1 MLDEEEI
8 EKIEAAT
15 LKLTPSEI
23 VEALDK
29 YVVGRNEAKKAIAI
43 ALRNRYR
50 RRLVKDELKNEISPK
65 NILMIGSTGVGKTEL
80 SRRIAKITQVPFLK
94 VEATKFTEVGYV
106 GRDVESIIRDLIEIA
121 ISEEKKIMLA
131 AVENEA
137 KQRAEEKILDILL
150 PIEPAE
156 EVSENSGM
164 PPFGQ
169 MPTMSQMSE
178 MSGADKRPLSEKE
191 KNVREM
197 FRKKLQ
203 SGELEERQI
212 EIEISIKSSMPF
224 NPIEIGFAPMNESQM
239 DKLGGLFKNIMQ
251 SVSPKN
257 KRKVKI
263 KVARKILSN
272 EIAESM
278 IDLEKIITTAI
289 YKAENMG
296 IVFIDEIDKIVS
308 KGSNQGIDVSREG
321 VQRDILPLVE
331 GSSVNTKYGVVKTDH
346 ILFIAAGAFHISSP
360 ADIIPE
366 LQGRFPIRVELEPL
380 NVEDLKLILTEPKNA
395 LMKQYHALLKT
406 EGVELV
412 LKKDAQAEIAQI
424 AHHVNST
431 TDNIGARRLST
442 IMEKLLEDI
451 LFESTSSKT
460 EKKIVIDKTFVKD
473 KLENIVKDKDL
484 SRFIL

>member
-15 LKLTPSEI
+15 LKLTPSQI

-29 YVVGRNEAKKAIAI
+29 YVVGRAEAKKAIAI

-106 GRDVESIIRDLIEIA
+106 GRDVESIVRDLVEIA
-121 ISEEKKIMLA
+121 ISEEKKIMLSS
-131 AVENEA
+131 VEEEA
-137 KQRAEEKILDILL
+137 KQKAEEKILDILL
-150 PIEPAE
+150 PIETAE
-156 EVSENSGM
+156 DSNENSGI
-164 PPFGQ
+164 PDFGP
-169 MPTMSQMSE
+169 MSGMSQTSNLE
-178 MSGADKRPLSEKE
+178 QRQLSEKE

-197 FRKKLQ
+197 FRKKLK
-203 SGELEERQI
+203 SGELEERLI
-212 EIEISIKSSMPF
+212 EIEISVKSSMPIS
-224 NPIEIGFAPMNESQM
+224 PIEIGFAPMNESQM

-263 KVARKILSN
+263 KIARKILSS

-278 IDLEKIITTAI
+278 IDLEKVITKAI
-289 YKAENMG
+289 YKTENMG
-296 IVFIDEIDKIVS
+296 IVFIDEIDKVVS
-308 KGSNQGIDVSREG
+308 KGSSQGIDVSREG

-380 NVEDLKLILTEPKNA
+380 NVEDLERILTEPKNA
-395 LMKQYHALLKT
+395 LMRQYHALLKT

-412 LKKDAQAEIAQI
+412 LKKDAQSEIAEI

-431 TDNIGARRLST
+431 TDNIGARRLAT

-451 LFESTSSKT
+451 LFESTSGKT
-460 EKKIVIDKTFVKD
+460 EKKIVIDKAFVKD

>member
-15 LKLTPSEI
+15 LKLTPSQI

-29 YVVGRNEAKKAIAI
+29 YVVGRAEAKKAIAI

-106 GRDVESIIRDLIEIA
+106 GRDVESIVRDLVEIA
-121 ISEEKKIMLA
+121 ISEEKKFMLSS
-131 AVENEA
+131 VEEEA
-137 KQRAEEKILDILL
+137 KQKAEEKILDILL
-150 PIEPAE
+150 PIETTE
-156 EVSENSGM
+156 DSNENSGI
-164 PPFGQ
+164 PDFG
-169 MPTMSQMSE
+169 TMSGMSQTSNLE
-178 MSGADKRPLSEKE
+178 QRQLSEKE

-197 FRKKLQ
+197 FRKKLK
-203 SGELEERQI
+203 SGELEERLI
-212 EIEISIKSSMPF
+212 EIEISVKSSMPI

-263 KVARKILSN
+263 KIARKILSS

-278 IDLEKIITTAI
+278 IDLEKVITKAI
-289 YKAENMG
+289 YKTENMG
-296 IVFIDEIDKIVS
+296 IVFIDEIDKVVS
-308 KGSNQGIDVSREG
+308 KGSSQGIDVSREG

-380 NVEDLKLILTEPKNA
+380 NVEDLERILTEPKNA
-395 LMKQYHALLKT
+395 LMRQYHALLKT

-412 LKKDAQAEIAQI
+412 LKKDAQSEIAEI

-431 TDNIGARRLST
+431 TDNIGARRLAT

-451 LFESTSSKT
+451 LFESTSGKT
-460 EKKIVIDKTFVKD
+460 EKKIVIDKAFVKD

>member
-15 LKLTPSEI
+15 LKLTPSQI

-29 YVVGRNEAKKAIAI
+29 YVVGRAEAKKAIAI

-106 GRDVESIIRDLIEIA
+106 GRDVESIVRDLVEIA
-121 ISEEKKIMLA
+121 ISEEKKIMLSS
-131 AVENEA
+131 VEEEA
-137 KQRAEEKILDILL
+137 KQKAEEKILDILL
-150 PIEPAE
+150 PIETTE
-156 EVSENSGM
+156 DSNENSNI
-164 PPFGQ
+164 PDFGP
-169 MPTMSQMSE
+169 MSGMSQTSNLE
-178 MSGADKRPLSEKE
+178 QRQLSEKE

-197 FRKKLQ
+197 FRKKLK
-203 SGELEERQI
+203 SGELEERLI
-212 EIEISIKSSMPF
+212 EIEISVKSSMPIS
-224 NPIEIGFAPMNESQM
+224 PIEIGFAPMNESQM

-263 KVARKILSN
+263 KIARKILSS

-278 IDLEKIITTAI
+278 IDLEKVITKAI
-289 YKAENMG
+289 YKTENMG
-296 IVFIDEIDKIVS
+296 IVFIDEIDKVVS
-308 KGSNQGIDVSREG
+308 KGSSQGIDVSREG

-380 NVEDLKLILTEPKNA
+380 NVEDLERILTEPKNA
-395 LMKQYHALLKT
+395 LMRQYHALLKT

-412 LKKDAQAEIAQI
+412 LKKDAQSEIAEI

-431 TDNIGARRLST
+431 TDNIGARRLAT

-451 LFESTSSKT
+451 LFESTSGKT
-460 EKKIVIDKTFVKD
+460 EKKIVIDKAFVKD

>member
-15 LKLTPSEI
+15 LKLTPSQI

-29 YVVGRNEAKKAIAI
+29 YVVGRAEAKKAIAI

-106 GRDVESIIRDLIEIA
+106 GRDVESIVRDLVEIA
-121 ISEEKKIMLA
+121 ISEEKKIMLSS
-131 AVENEA
+131 VEEEA
-137 KQRAEEKILDILL
+137 KQKAEEKILDILL
-150 PIEPAE
+150 PIETTE
-156 EVSENSGM
+156 DSNENSGI
-164 PPFGQ
+164 PDFGP
-169 MPTMSQMSE
+169 MSGMSQTSNLE
-178 MSGADKRPLSEKE
+178 QRQLSEKE

-197 FRKKLQ
+197 FRKKLK
-203 SGELEERQI
+203 SGELEERLI
-212 EIEISIKSSMPF
+212 EIEISVKSSMPIS
-224 NPIEIGFAPMNESQM
+224 PIEIGFAPMNESQM

-263 KVARKILSN
+263 KIARKILSS

-278 IDLEKIITTAI
+278 IDLEKVITKAI
-289 YKAENMG
+289 YKTENMG
-296 IVFIDEIDKIVS
+296 IVFIDEIDKVVS
-308 KGSNQGIDVSREG
+308 KGSSQGIDVSREG

-380 NVEDLKLILTEPKNA
+380 NVKDLERILTEPKNA
-395 LMKQYHALLKT
+395 LMRQYHALLKT

-412 LKKDAQAEIAQI
+412 LKKDAQSEIAEI

-431 TDNIGARRLST
+431 TDNIGARRLAT

-451 LFESTSSKT
+451 LFESTSGKT
-460 EKKIVIDKTFVKD
+460 EKKIVIDKAFVKD

>member
-15 LKLTPSEI
+15 LKLTPSQI

-29 YVVGRNEAKKAIAI
+29 YVVGRAEAKKAIAI

-106 GRDVESIIRDLIEIA
+106 GRDVESIVRDLVEIA
-121 ISEEKKIMLA
+121 ISEEKKIMLSS
-131 AVENEA
+131 VEEEA
-137 KQRAEEKILDILL
+137 KQKAEEKILDILL
-150 PIEPAE
+150 PIETTE
-156 EVSENSGM
+156 DSNENSGI
-164 PPFGQ
+164 PDFGP
-169 MPTMSQMSE
+169 MSGMSQTSNLE
-178 MSGADKRPLSEKE
+178 QRQLSEKE

-197 FRKKLQ
+197 FRKKLK
-203 SGELEERQI
+203 SGELEERLI
-212 EIEISIKSSMPF
+212 EIEISVKSSMPIS
-224 NPIEIGFAPMNESQM
+224 PIEIGFAPMNESQM

-263 KVARKILSN
+263 KIARKILSS

-278 IDLEKIITTAI
+278 IDLEKVITKAI
-289 YKAENMG
+289 YKTENMG
-296 IVFIDEIDKIVS
+296 IVFIDEIDKVVS
-308 KGSNQGIDVSREG
+308 KGSSQGIDVSREG

-380 NVEDLKLILTEPKNA
+380 NVEDLERILTEPKNA
-395 LMKQYHALLKT
+395 LMRQYHALLKT

-412 LKKDAQAEIAQI
+412 LKKDAQSEIAEI

-431 TDNIGARRLST
+431 TDNIGARRLAT

-451 LFESTSSKT
+451 LFESTSEKT
-460 EKKIVIDKTFVKD
+460 EKKIVIDKAFVKD

>member
-15 LKLTPSEI
+15 LKLTPSQI

-29 YVVGRNEAKKAIAI
+29 YVVGRAEAKKAIAI

-106 GRDVESIIRDLIEIA
+106 GRDVESIVRDLVEIA
-121 ISEEKKIMLA
+121 ISEEKKIMLSS
-131 AVENEA
+131 VEEEA
-137 KQRAEEKILDILL
+137 KQKAEEKILDILL
-150 PIEPAE
+150 PIETTE
-156 EVSENSGM
+156 DSNENSGI
-164 PPFGQ
+164 PDFGP
-169 MPTMSQMSE
+169 MSGMSQTSNLE
-178 MSGADKRPLSEKE
+178 QRQLSEKE

-197 FRKKLQ
+197 FRKKLK
-203 SGELEERQI
+203 SGELEERLI
-212 EIEISIKSSMPF
+212 EIEISVKSSMPIS
-224 NPIEIGFAPMNESQM
+224 PIEIGFAPMNESQM

-263 KVARKILSN
+263 KIARKILSS

-278 IDLEKIITTAI
+278 IDLEKVITKAI
-289 YKAENMG
+289 YKTENMG
-296 IVFIDEIDKIVS
+296 IVFIDEIDKVVS
-308 KGSNQGIDVSREG
+308 KGSSQGIDVSREG

-380 NVEDLKLILTEPKNA
+380 NVEDLERILTEPKNA
-395 LMKQYHALLKT
+395 LMRQYHALLKT

-412 LKKDAQAEIAQI
+412 LKKDAQSEIAEI

-431 TDNIGARRLST
+431 TDNIGARRLAT

-451 LFESTSSKT
+451 LFESTSGKT
-460 EKKIVIDKTFVKD
+460 EKKIVIDKAFVKD